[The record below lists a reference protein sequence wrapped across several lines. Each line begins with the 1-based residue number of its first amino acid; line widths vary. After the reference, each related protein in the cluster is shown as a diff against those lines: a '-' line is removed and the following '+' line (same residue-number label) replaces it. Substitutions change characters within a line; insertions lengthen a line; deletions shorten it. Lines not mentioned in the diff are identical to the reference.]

1 MSSERTS
8 IDDATIADIKSR
20 VRLSEFIGRTI
31 KLKRV
36 GGEFVGLSPF
46 KDERTPSFTVN
57 DDKGFYHCFSSGKHG
72 DIIEWVTE
80 TQGLNFRQAID
91 LLASETGTSVASAPA
106 QTKVKSAPLVP
117 ICHYEYQDETGF
129 PYMRVTR
136 FEPKTFRQF
145 HWDCDGWANGK
156 PKTGVIPYRLP
167 EIVARPNDDIW
178 LVEGEKDAD
187 TLAGLGLLATTA
199 PGGATAFPR
208 DDLAFLKWFD
218 GRRVYAIPDNDEAGA
233 KWRER
238 VAHGIADVK
247 FLHLGGPKDVTDYIE
262 AGHDIT
268 DLVRLQDVDFE
279 ALDAFGPVQ
288 SGDIPPNN
296 PGEYDEPSAP
306 VTPRIFATPF
316 QWIDASQIPPREWL
330 FGNHLIRKFVSLT
343 VSPGGLGKSSLA
355 LVEALSMAT
364 GKTLLPDMQLH
375 EPDPLH
381 VWYWNGED
389 PNEETRRRVAAA
401 CIHYDLKHSDL
412 GNRFFADSGREQ
424 TITLGAIIKGEIDLD
439 ESLFDS
445 IEQTMLDNAIDVLV
459 LDPFVSAHRMGEND
473 NNAIDAVI
481 KRLGRLA
488 ERTNAAIEVV
498 HHVRKPSSGSTAAT
512 DVNDARGAS
521 ALLGGVRS
529 ARVLNVMSEDVA
541 TAAGVPSDLR
551 LRHFSVSD
559 GKANMAPKADD
570 VRWRFL
576 ESICLGNATATRKAD
591 NVGVVR
597 YYELP
602 ESAKFAVDMTRAQDI
617 ALMILARDDTVRNH
631 NGRGPAPKNW
641 LGYLM
646 ADELGVDNDTE
657 AGKRAM
663 GTIRSLIKSMIRDE
677 AIHVRRAEDG
687 SRNMVEYL
695 AAGARVDESE
705 RVPDHWHDR
714 DDAPF

>member
-1 MSSERTS
+1 MSQDRTTIDERV
-8 IDDATIADIKSR
+8 IAEIKSR
-20 VRLSEFIGRTI
+20 VKPSTVIGRTV

-36 GGEFVGLSPF
+36 GNEFVGLSPF
-46 KDERTPSFTVN
+46 KNEKTPSFTVS
-57 DDKGFYHCFSSGKHG
+57 DEKLFYHDFSSGKHG
-72 DIIEWVTE
+72 DVIDFLVE
-80 TQGLNFRQAID
+80 TRGLSFRQAVEE
-91 LLASETGTSVASAPA
+91 LAAEPGVDIRAAPEP
-106 QTKVKSAPLVP
+106 TKVKSAPMKPV
-117 ICHYEYQDETGF
+117 CHYEYQDETGF

-136 FEPKTFRQF
+136 YEPKTFRQF
-145 HWDCDGWANGK
+145 HWDCDGWASGK

-167 EIVARPNDDIW
+167 EIVARPNNDIW

-208 DDLAFLKWFD
+208 DDIDFLKWFD

-247 FLHLGGPKDVTDYIE
+247 FLHLGGPKDVTEYIE
-262 AGHDIT
+262 AGHDVV
-268 DLVRLQDVDFE
+268 DLVRLCDVDFD
-279 ALDAFGPVQ
+279 ALDEFEPV
-288 SGDIPPNN
+288 PPSV
-296 PGEYDEPSAP
+296 EADDAP
-306 VTPRIFATPF
+306 APPRIIATPF
-316 QWIDASQIPPREWL
+316 QWVDANLIPPREWL
-330 FGNHLIRKFVSLT
+330 FGTHLIRKFVSLT

-355 LVEALSMAT
+355 LVEALSLSSGRA
-364 GKTLLPDMQLH
+364 LFPDMALH
-375 EPDPLH
+375 EPDPVR

-401 CIHYDLKHSDL
+401 CLHYRLRAEDFAS
-412 GNRFFADSGREQ
+412 RFFADSGREQ

-445 IEQTMLDNAIDVLV
+445 IEQTMIDNAIDVLV

-498 HHVRKPSSGSTAAT
+498 HHVRKPSSGSTAQT

-529 ARVLNVMSEDVA
+529 ARVLNVMSEDIA
-541 TAAGVPSDLR
+541 QAAGVPSDLR

-602 ESAKFAVDMTRAQDI
+602 ESAKVAVDMTRAQDI

-677 AIHVRRAEDG
+677 AIHVRRANDERG
-687 SRNMVEYL
+687 HPVEYL
-695 AAGARVDESE
+695 ASGARVDESE
-705 RVPDHWHDR
+705 RVPDHWHDG